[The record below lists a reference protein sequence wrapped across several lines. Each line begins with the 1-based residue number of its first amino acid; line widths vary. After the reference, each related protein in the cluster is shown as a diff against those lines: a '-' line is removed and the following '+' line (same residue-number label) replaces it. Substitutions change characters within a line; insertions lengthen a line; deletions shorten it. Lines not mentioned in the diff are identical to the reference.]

1 LIGLLHN
8 DHYQNYISITFN
20 IIDLGYSLEI
30 LKDGSIISSV
40 ELNKTHLIMGRMG
53 GSVDILMEHVSISR
67 QHCCLQFRDD
77 GILMVLDLG
86 SAQGSFLNKVKLE
99 KTVYQRV
106 NVGDILR
113 FGSST
118 RMYIINGPVEQ
129 MPSEYDSA
137 NMKLYREKLAIKAA
151 KIEAKRLEVAS
162 EGKLQ
167 LNMNIKP

>member
-1 LIGLLHN
+1 
-8 DHYQNYISITFN
+8 
-20 IIDLGYSLEI
+20 
-30 LKDGSIISSV
+30 
-40 ELNKTHLIMGRMG
+40 MGRMG

-86 SAQGSFLNKVKLE
+86 SAQGSFLNKMKLE

-118 RMYIINGPVEQ
+118 RMYIINGPAEQ

-137 NMKLYREKLAIKAA
+137 NMKLYREKLAMKAA

-162 EGKLQ
+162 EGKFL
-167 LNMNIKP
+167 LTIITYAIYIHIYINIYIHIYIYIYMYICIYI

>member
-1 LIGLLHN
+1 
-8 DHYQNYISITFN
+8 
-20 IIDLGYSLEI
+20 
-30 LKDGSIISSV
+30 
-40 ELNKTHLIMGRMG
+40 MGRMG

-86 SAQGSFLNKVKLE
+86 SAQGSFLNKVKLA

-113 FGSST
+113 FGYST
-118 RMYIINGPVEQ
+118 RMYIINGPAEQ

-137 NMKLYREKLAIKAA
+137 NMKLYREKLAMKAA
-151 KIEAKRLEVAS
+151 KIEAKRLAVAS
-162 EGKLQ
+162 EGKLLLTKKNSCIDIYAIYVFVHVYELLHYQ
-167 LNMNIKP
+167 ESLTKMLNILYSDQ